1 MSYLPHGRQIL
12 RQTSLPAKRRIDL
25 GCGAFRIVSPT
36 CE

>member
-1 MSYLPHGRQIL
+1 MVGKFSGKPR
-12 RQTSLPAKRRIDL
+12 LPAKRRIDL